1 MAVEVKKENLQNNI
15 YQYTWSRDQGDSPY
29 KGKSD
34 RIKVDKDE
42 GYEVIYF
49 IEKFMNKHNLKYV
62 SDAHAIE
69 DALHAN
75 DLSSTVYRDDLI
87 KAIEKKL
94 GYA

>member
-1 MAVEVKKENLQNNI
+1 MTVKVKKENLQNHI
-15 YQYTWSRDQGDSPY
+15 YQYTWSRDEGDSSY
-29 KGKSD
+29 KGILD

-42 GYEVIYF
+42 GYEVLYF

-62 SDAHAIE
+62 SEANAIE
-69 DALHAN
+69 NALHAN

-94 GYA
+94 GLS